1 MIEQTIKILLLE
13 DQKTDQE
20 LTTRA
25 VRKVAPNAVFIL
37 ADSQREFM
45 EKVKDNTPD
54 LIISDYQLP
63 DWNGLE
69 AMLYCREHFPGV
81 PFIFLTGA
89 LNDEEKVAEMI
100 LKGASGYVLK
110 DRFSELP
117 AKLESVVQQA
127 HSHIEQL
134 TLKREERTRL
144 RILLQK
150 ASTILENAEEFPE
163 KKVLSQTLREIA
175 AIWKK

>member
-13 DQKTDQE
+13 DQKIDQE
-20 LTTRA
+20 LTVRA
-25 VRKVAPNAVFIL
+25 VRKVAPNAIFIL

-45 EKVKDNTPD
+45 EKVKENTPD

-69 AMLYCREHFPGV
+69 AMLYSREHFPGV

-117 AKLESVVQQA
+117 AKLESVVRQA
-127 HSHIEQL
+127 QRHIEQL
-134 TLKREERTRL
+134 TVNRENRTRL

-150 ASTILENAEEFPE
+150 ANTILADAADFPE
-163 KKVLSQTLREIA
+163 KEVLQQTLREIESIQA
-175 AIWKK
+175 K

>member
-13 DQKTDQE
+13 DQKIDQE

-69 AMLYCREHFPGV
+69 AMLYSRQHFPGV

-117 AKLESVVQQA
+117 AKLESVVRQAQQ
-127 HSHIEQL
+127 HIEKL
-134 TLKREERTRL
+134 TADREERTRL

-150 ASTILENAEEFPE
+150 ANAILKNTQEFPE
-163 KKVLSQTLREIA
+163 KKVLLETLQEIE
-175 AIWKK
+175 AIRAK

>member
-13 DQKTDQE
+13 DQKIDQE
-20 LTTRA
+20 LTVRA
-25 VRKVAPNAVFIL
+25 VRKVAPTATFIL
-37 ADSQREFM
+37 ANSQREFR

-69 AMLYCREHFPGV
+69 AMLYSREHFPGV

-117 AKLESVVQQA
+117 DKLESVVRQA
-127 HSHIEQL
+127 QEHMDQL
-134 TLKREERTRL
+134 TVNREKRTRL

-150 ASTILENAEEFPE
+150 VRTILEDATDFPQ
-163 KKVLSQTLREIA
+163 KGVLQDTLREIET
-175 AIWKK
+175 ILTK

>member
-1 MIEQTIKILLLE
+1 MIEQTLKILLLE

-25 VRKVAPNAVFIL
+25 VRKVAPNVIFIL
-37 ADSQREFM
+37 ADSKREFM

-69 AMLYCREHFPGV
+69 AMLYSREHFPGV

-117 AKLESVVQQA
+117 AKVESVVRQA
-127 HSHIEQL
+127 HRHIEQL
-134 TLKREERTRL
+134 TVEREERTRL

-150 ASTILENAEEFPE
+150 ASAILQDAEEFPE
-163 KKVLSQTLREIA
+163 KKVLLETLREIA
-175 AIWKK
+175 AICKK